1 MAANALDG
9 PDPDRALRALADP
22 GRRAILAAVREEPRP
37 VGRIAEGLGI
47 SQQAASHHL
56 RILREAGLV
65 RGTRSGT
72 RHLFVVETDG
82 LAAVRDYLDG
92 FWPRRLRALKLAV
105 EASAASPEQTRS
117 EQTGSEQTGSGRHGP
132 EGRRRSERE
141 TNGRSVGDDR

>member
-105 EASAASPEQTRS
+105 EAAAASPEQT
-117 EQTGSEQTGSGRHGP
+117 GPGRHGP
-132 EGRRRSERE
+132 EGRGRSDRER
-141 TNGRSVGDDR
+141 NGRSGGDDS